1 MKTRRSMQLGKFE
14 LTYRARFLLLIA
26 GILLIGLSLA
36 LLAAS
41 LLPDGG
47 TLRLQ
52 VTLAPTL
59 FAP

>member
-1 MKTRRSMQLGKFE
+1 MWLGKLE
-14 LTYRARFLLLIA
+14 LTYRARILLLIA
-26 GILLIGLSLA
+26 GILLIGFSLA

-59 FAP
+59 FAPGGLP